1 MLIENSR
8 HLNAVSFRRYLVESI
23 IDYIIDYNPLDLDE
37 DSLIEYMKAV
47 VDYNE
52 NYGEEQTSPVFA
64 ACLPP
69 PLLPYTSPSLFNN
82 PANAV

>member
-52 NYGEEQTSPVFA
+52 NYGEELQLETSP
-64 ACLPP
+64 
-69 PLLPYTSPSLFNN
+69 T
-82 PANAV
+82 